1 MHPTTHLTKGA
12 AAALLLAAGVSAA
25 PSPGTAVTC
34 ENNASNNTVYTAQN
48 AQFDILCGIDYSGG
62 DMGAERV
69 STFAECITRCD
80 STPGCINVAFA
91 PWGMCWLKNQN
102 TTPSP
107 NSGVWTAKSKA
118 ALTGLTCIDNFSD
131 KKTYTSPGGT
141 AFDIACGV
149 DYAGGDMSSRNT
161 NTFKECVDACGS
173 TPGCVNVAYSA
184 PSCYLKSA
192 MMAPRTNSHVWAAV
206 RKDADA
212 DPLTCENKKW
222 DAREFTTKDNRVYSI
237 GCGDDYAGGD
247 MAAVDSATFQ
257 GCLEACDAA
266 SGCINVAYVAPRCYL
281 KNVANPPAKGTHV
294 WGAKFLRVN
303 VPTPPA
309 PTPYT
314 CNPCSPVMLNPSFD
328 DGTNSWTQR
337 DVSNS
342 VISSISAGSVSGSA
356 VQVVST
362 RGYAVL
368 AQKLSV
374 VTGSTYSLT
383 VDYMFSAAMTNC
395 YLNAFINGGWFW
407 SFSPR
412 YEPTSVGAW
421 KKSPV
426 LQFTASAC
434 DTELAIQ
441 FVCTAGE
448 SVTMKLDNIK
458 VTGGPT
464 CPAKASRSLRGLE
477 RRRLA

>member
-1 MHPTTHLTKGA
+1 MHPTARLTKSA

-25 PSPGTAVTC
+25 PSLTAVTC
-34 ENNASNNTVYTAQN
+34 ENNASNATVYTAQN
-48 AQFDILCGIDYSGG
+48 AQFDILCGVDYAGG
-62 DMGAERV
+62 DMGAQGV
-69 STFAECITRCD
+69 STFAECITLCD
-80 STPGCINVAFA
+80 STPGCVNVAFA
-91 PWGMCWLKNQN
+91 PWGMCWMKNQN

-107 NSGVWTAKSKA
+107 NSGIWTAKSKTG
-118 ALTGLTCIDNFSD
+118 LTGLTCIDNFSD
-131 KKTYTSPGGT
+131 KKTYTSPDG
-141 AFDIACGV
+141 AVFDIACGV

-173 TPGCVNVAYSA
+173 TPGCVDVAYSA
-184 PSCYLKSA
+184 PSCYLKNTLT
-192 MMAPRTNSHVWAAV
+192 APRSSSHVWTAV
-206 RKDADA
+206 RRDADA
-212 DPLTCENKKW
+212 DPLTCEDKKW

-237 GCGDDYAGGD
+237 GCGDDYPGGD

-257 GCLEACDAA
+257 ACLEACDAT

-281 KNVANPPAKGTHV
+281 KNVANTPAKGTHV

-303 VPTPPA
+303 VPTP
-309 PTPYT
+309 TPYT
-314 CNPCSPVMLNPSFD
+314 CNACSPVIVNPSFD
-328 DGTNSWTQR
+328 QDTTSWTPR
-337 DVSNS
+337 DVIGTTFSTIPAS
-342 VISSISAGSVSGSA
+342 SGSA
-356 VQVVST
+356 LQVVST
-362 RGYAVL
+362 RGHLVL
-368 AQKLSV
+368 AQKLSI

-426 LQFTASAC
+426 LQFTAAAC
-434 DTELAIQ
+434 DAELAIQ

-448 SVTMKLDNIK
+448 SVTMRLDNIQ

-464 CPAKASRSLRGLE
+464 CPAKLRRGLE